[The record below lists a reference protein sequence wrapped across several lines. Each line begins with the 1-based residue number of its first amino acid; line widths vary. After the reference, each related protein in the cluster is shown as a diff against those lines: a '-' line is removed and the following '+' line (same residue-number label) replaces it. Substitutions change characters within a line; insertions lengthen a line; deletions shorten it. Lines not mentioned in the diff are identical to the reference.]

1 MSGPGYDGNAVPSPN
16 TPEEGSQEG
25 MEGYMPCTHFIDI
38 HKLDIIGVE
47 WNGCEVERAQAFDL
61 LNQFI
66 GVLP

>member
-38 HKLDIIGVE
+38 HKLVIIAVE
-47 WNGCEVERAQAFDL
+47 
-61 LNQFI
+61 
-66 GVLP
+66 